1 MPNRLAPSAL
11 ERFDR
16 IAEGQIGDDVVAL
29 VASGDEGHVHAA
41 GRLGIGGP
49 AAARDS
55 LFRIASTTK
64 PIVALAT
71 LALARE
77 GRVDIE
83 APVHEL
89 LPELAGPRVLRR
101 AGRAP
106 RRDRPGD
113 PSGHGARPA
122 PLRLRDGRRHVGH
135 ARTVADRR
143 GRGPTRP
150 RQLRATAAGFLPEA
164 DTWMAGLGSLP
175 LIAQPGECWL
185 YNTSAFA
192 LGVLV
197 ARAGGAGLDDVL
209 RTRVLEPLKMV
220 DTGFWTTDTDR
231 LATCYRRGDAGL
243 EVYDPPVGA
252 WSRRPAFLD
261 GAGGSSRRS
270 TTCWPSP
277 ACSSAEASPCS
288 MRPSSSR

>member
-1 MPNRLAPSAL
+1 MRDLLPFGFGMDDAMWATP
-11 ERFDR
+11 EPWP
-16 IAEGQIGDDVVAL
+16 IVEAE
-29 VASGDEGHVHAA
+29 
-41 GRLGIGGP
+41 GRLGLGNFGP
-49 AAARDS
+49 
-55 LFRIASTTK
+55 
-64 PIVALAT
+64 PQ
-71 LALARE
+71 
-77 GRVDIE
+77 
-83 APVHEL
+83 
-89 LPELAGPRVLRR
+89 
-101 AGRAP
+101 
-106 RRDRPGD
+106 PG
-113 PSGHGARPA
+113 S
-122 PLRLRDGRRHVGH
+122 
-135 ARTVADRR
+135 
-143 GRGPTRP
+143 
-150 RQLRATAAGFLPEA
+150 LPEA

-270 TTCWPSP
+270 MTCWPSP